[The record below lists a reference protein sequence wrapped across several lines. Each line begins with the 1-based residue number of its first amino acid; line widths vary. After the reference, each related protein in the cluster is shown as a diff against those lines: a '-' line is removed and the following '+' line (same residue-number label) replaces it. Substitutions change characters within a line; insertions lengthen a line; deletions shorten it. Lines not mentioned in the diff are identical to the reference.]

1 MNYESLRNTR
11 QFNFVYKRGKS
22 IVNKYIV
29 MYYNK
34 NDLGYNQVG
43 FSVSKKV
50 GKAVVRNHVKRLM
63 KESFRLN
70 SEKIKNG
77 YDIVF
82 VARVRL
88 NSSSFNE
95 VLKAMQYCFKNA
107 KLLK

>member
-1 MNYESLRNTR
+1 MNFESLRNTR

-22 IVNKYIV
+22 IVNRYVV
-29 MYYNK
+29 MYYVKNNLDTNK
-34 NDLGYNQVG
+34 VG

-50 GKAVVRNHVKRLM
+50 GKAVVRNRVKRLV

-70 SEKIKNG
+70 SENVKLG

-88 NSSSFNE
+88 NNSNFNE
-95 VLKAMQYCFKNA
+95 VEKAVKQCLKNA

>member
-1 MNYESLRNTR
+1 MNFESLRNTR

-22 IVNKYIV
+22 IINRYVV
-29 MYYNK
+29 MYYVKNNLDTNK
-34 NDLGYNQVG
+34 VG

-50 GKAVVRNHVKRLM
+50 GKAVVRNRVKRLV

-70 SEKIKNG
+70 TENVKIG

-88 NSSSFNE
+88 NNSNFNE
-95 VLKAMQYCFKNA
+95 VEKAVKQCLKNA

>member
-1 MNYESLRNTR
+1 MNFESLKNTR
-11 QFNFVYKRGKS
+11 QFNFIYKRGKS
-22 IVNKYIV
+22 VVNRYVV
-29 MYYNK
+29 MYYVK
-34 NDLGYNQVG
+34 NRLGYNQVG

-50 GKAVVRNHVKRLM
+50 GKAVTRNRVKRLM

-70 SEKIKNG
+70 SENVKVG

-88 NSSSFNE
+88 NNSNFNE
-95 VLKAMQYCFKNA
+95 IEKAMQKCFKYA

>member
-29 MYYNK
+29 MYYKK